1 MIDEVMDQ
9 ALGVACSTHLLRED
23 AKMKMTSIALFLCL
37 GVSTAFAEEETL
49 ISGPIESGGFGGP
62 VVKIGSFNGESALL
76 VGGRGGWIINH
87 SFIIGGGGYGLVNN
101 IKAKVPGPNGERYLN
116 MGYGGIELEYVTES
130 DRLIHFSFMTLIGG
144 GGLSWRDDN
153 IRAGM
158 APENDSFFIAEPA
171 VNVNVNITTYFRMS
185 GGVSYRFISGI
196 QSGASSNADLSGP
209 SGVLTL
215 RFGKF

>member
-1 MIDEVMDQ
+1 
-9 ALGVACSTHLLRED
+9 
-23 AKMKMTSIALFLCL
+23 
-37 GVSTAFAEEETL
+37 
-49 ISGPIESGGFGGP
+49 
-62 VVKIGSFNGESALL
+62 
-76 VGGRGGWIINH
+76 
-87 SFIIGGGGYGLVNN
+87 VNN

-116 MGYGGIELEYVTES
+116 MGYGGIELEYVTEW

-171 VNVNVNITTYFRMS
+171 VNVNVNITTYFRIS
-185 GGVSYRFISGI
+185 AGVSYWFISGI
-196 QSGASSNADLSGP
+196 QSSASSNVDLSGP